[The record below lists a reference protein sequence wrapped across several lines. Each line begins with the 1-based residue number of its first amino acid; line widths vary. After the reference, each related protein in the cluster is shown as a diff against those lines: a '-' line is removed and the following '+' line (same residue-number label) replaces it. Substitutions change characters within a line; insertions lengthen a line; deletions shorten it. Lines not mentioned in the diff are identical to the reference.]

1 MASGSLDIGKLMMTP
16 HKEAKSILHPWL
28 RRTERHLLYAPPGL
42 GKTWVCF
49 AIAHAAATAGP
60 CLNACATEKHSVCY
74 VDAEM
79 GIGRMKERFSLIDNA
94 SLESAGPNLRVLIRT
109 KENRKLWDL
118 ADDKNHS
125 WFEKEIGPVELVVLD
140 NYETCAAI
148 AEGNDAREWA
158 VVSDFIYRLT
168 DAGRAVLLVHHARK
182 SSRPWEPIT
191 QKGTNKR
198 QQDMD
203 TIIRLDRSRIVSS
216 PHRTCMEWH
225 FEKGRNLKGKER
237 EPLHIE
243 LIDIEEDGRTGITL
257 SWEPLEK
264 ALVRE
269 LKSRRQ
275 RTSSKNILAKEL
287 GLEVSEVTR
296 LLEMEL

>member
-1 MASGSLDIGKLMMTP
+1 MTSGSMDIGKLMMTP
-16 HKEAKSILHPWL
+16 HKESQSVLHPWL
-28 RRTERHLLYAPPGL
+28 RRGERHLLYAPPGL

-49 AIAHAAATAGP
+49 SIAHAAATAGP
-60 CLNACATEKHSVCY
+60 CLNATATERHSVCY

-79 GIGRMKERFSLIDNA
+79 GIGRMKERFELIDNA
-94 SLESAGPNLRVLIRT
+94 GLESAGSNLRVLIRT
-109 KENRKLWDL
+109 KENRKHWDL
-118 ADDKNHS
+118 ADEKNHA
-125 WFEKEIGPVELVVLD
+125 WFEREIGPVELVVLD

-158 VVSDFIYRLT
+158 VVSEFIYRLT

-182 SSRPWEPIT
+182 SSKPWEPIT

-203 TIIRLDRSRIVSS
+203 TIVRLDRSRIVSS

-225 FEKGRNLKGKER
+225 FEKGRNLKGPQR
-237 EPLHIE
+237 DALHIE
-243 LIDIEEDGRTGITL
+243 LIDIEQEGRSGIAL

-264 ALVRE
+264 ALAKELRVR
-269 LKSRRQ
+269 
-275 RTSSKNILAKEL
+275 SKRVGSKTVLAKEL
-287 GLEVSEVTR
+287 GLELSEVSR
-296 LLEMEL
+296 LLEMEF